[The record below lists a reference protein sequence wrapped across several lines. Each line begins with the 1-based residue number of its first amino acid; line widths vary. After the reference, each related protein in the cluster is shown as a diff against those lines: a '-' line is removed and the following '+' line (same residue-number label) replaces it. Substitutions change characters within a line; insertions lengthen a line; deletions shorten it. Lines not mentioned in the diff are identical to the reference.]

1 MVFGLVYLGGNTLL
15 FLTPK
20 RKSFGIIR
28 TLLLFCMSIIVLIAS
43 IITIY
48 WHFKKDVPNFF
59 TLHSWF
65 GMMTLTLMIIY
76 VSANGYLYG
85 SRSGQRILQS
95 ENSDSIESL
104 TNIRLI
110 GISTLLMSVVTSLL
124 GLNQL
129 TSFITS
135 DIQTGQTSYQLL
147 VNVIGIFSIA
157 FTLFIV
163 FLVSRLRIRS
173 KSREEW
179 EERVQMA
186 VDKAMENMQASGAFD
201 SPPPPPST
209 KSTIKSTTVSSGTTK
224 QQLKRSKRSSGGGR
238 KKRTGKSSR
247 SSRVSTTSSGV
258 SIGGGSTS
266 QLSSKL
272 SKQKSNDEKKDKN
285 SQKSSTTSSTTS
297 SSLLSKKQKSS
308 SSLGHHSTTSSSSSG
323 GGSNIVSRQDG
334 VGGGN
339 SSKNNSE
346 ITIPGS
352 TNSSIKI
359 PSMTSSKSVLSNDI
373 NNKSSSADDDDS
385 AFRMKTKIVT
395 K

>member
-1 MVFGLVYLGGNTLL
+1 
-15 FLTPK
+15 
-20 RKSFGIIR
+20 
-28 TLLLFCMSIIVLIAS
+28 MSIIVLIAS

-135 DIQTGQTSYQLL
+135 DIQTEQTSYQLL

-209 KSTIKSTTVSSGTTK
+209 KSTIKSTAVSSGTSK
-224 QQLKRSKRSSGGGR
+224 QQLKRSKRSGGGR

-258 SIGGGSTS
+258 SIGGASTS